1 MSAHPLANASLESC
15 KVGWA
20 DVAGLERDLA
30 LLVQKARAIY
40 PGLAVDDATF
50 VRHLGDRIGEA
61 GPAELANVNVPDLL
75 LARACARGEHAAILV
90 FEDQCMRRAEGA
102 IARKGVSRD
111 VIEEAKQNVRE
122 RMLVGDGVPR
132 ILDYNGKGEL
142 KHWLRVAVV
151 REAIY
156 LSKKADRDVGITYEL
171 FTVADPTD
179 SPEVNYFKARYRAEY
194 KVAFEAA
201 IAQLGSRERSLLRQ
215 QYVLGMTVDQ
225 IGTIYQVHRATAARW
240 VQSAR
245 EDLLAKARFEL
256 GQRTGLSR
264 SELENIVRLIE
275 SQLNVSLNRLL
286 SAKTKG

>member
-1 MSAHPLANASLESC
+1 MSAHPLATAFFESC
-15 KVGWA
+15 RVAWA
-20 DVAGLERDLA
+20 DVAGLEQA
-30 LLVQKARAIY
+30 LVVLVQKARAVY

-50 VRHLGDRIGEA
+50 VGHLGDRIGEA
-61 GPAELANVNVPDLL
+61 GPTGLGEVNVPDLL
-75 LARACARGEHAAILV
+75 LARACSRGEHAAILI
-90 FEDQCMRRAEGA
+90 FEDRCMRRAEGA
-102 IARKGVSRD
+102 IGRKGVSRD
-111 VIEEAKQNVRE
+111 VVEEAKQNVRE
-122 RMLVGDGVPR
+122 RMLVGDGAPR

-156 LSKKADRDVGITYEL
+156 LSKKADKDVGITYEL
-171 FTVADPTD
+171 FTVADSTD
-179 SPEVNYFKARYRAEY
+179 SPEVKYFKAKYRAEY
-194 KVAFEAA
+194 KAAFEAA

-240 VQSAR
+240 VQTAR

-256 GQRTGLSR
+256 AQRTGLSR
-264 SELENIVRLIE
+264 AELENIVRLIE

-286 SAKTKG
+286 AVKTNG